1 MKYIEPI
8 KSFVLLFLVLLS
20 LLFTFMIWNYRP
32 NNLPTEEQPAEQVM
46 LNEVK
51 TELSKVSEP
60 YRMLFATGEG
70 LRGTTSTGE
79 IDYIIQY
86 LEKLKVIDFSPI
98 LTPLT
103 KDKINEMVRTPDRMT
118 MFFRTETPVQI
129 FEEVVSPDDRDY
141 HGATFNRVIIDWGE
155 LDQTDQ
161 IRLLFINTNSATGYR
176 ADIEVRNPDSFMEA
190 FVEQPK
196 SYMEYVEAERPENLS
211 LYVVKESVEATKHAY
226 GVDETSSN
234 LLKDILFE
242 NPSIVLKS
250 SEGGQEEYTDSM
262 SRLTLDKAT
271 KVMNYVHPAAESSM
285 TISPYE
291 LVKDTFDFL
300 NEHGGFTGDY
310 RLTSISV
317 QRNVTEFQL
326 YMKGYPVFSPTVLTR
341 IVTTWGEGKIF
352 HYRRPYYLLDGEFPS
367 EKVVMKL
374 PSGTQVVDYINS
386 QEELEIDEVDD
397 IIVGYYL
404 LQNENSRL
412 FTLEPCWFLITEN
425 NWSRLTPERLG
436 GDEYG
441 LE

>member
-20 LLFTFMIWNYRP
+20 LLFTFMIWNYKP
-32 NNLPTEEQPAEQVM
+32 NYLPTEEQPAKQVM
-46 LNEVK
+46 LSEVK
-51 TELSKVSEP
+51 TELDKVSKP
-60 YRMLFATGEG
+60 YRMLFMTGES

-86 LEKLKVIDFSPI
+86 LEKLKVTDFSPI
-98 LTPLT
+98 PTPLT

-141 HGATFNRVIIDWGE
+141 HGATFNRLIIDWGE

-176 ADIEVRNPDSFMEA
+176 ADIEVRDADSFMEA

-196 SYMEYVEAERPENLS
+196 SYIEYVEAERPENLS
-211 LYVVKESVEATKHAY
+211 LYVMKEPVEATKHAY
-226 GVDETSSN
+226 VIDETPLK

-242 NPSIVLKS
+242 NPSIVQKS
-250 SEGGQEEYTDSM
+250 GEGSQEEYSDIM
-262 SRLTLDKAT
+262 SSLTLDKDT

-285 TISPYE
+285 SISPYG
-291 LVKDTFDFL
+291 LLKDTFDFL
-300 NEHGGFTGDY
+300 NEHGGFTADY
-310 RLTSISV
+310 RLTSINV
-317 QRNVTEFQL
+317 QNRVTEFQL
-326 YMKGYPVFSPTVLTR
+326 YMKGYPVFSPNVLTR
-341 IVTTWGEGKIF
+341 IMTTWGEEKIF
-352 HYRRPYYLLDGEFPS
+352 RYRRPYYLLGTEFQS
-367 EKVVMKL
+367 EKAVMKL
-374 PSGTQVVDYINS
+374 PSGTQVLDYINS
-386 QEELEIDEVDD
+386 QEELEIDEIED
-397 IIVGYYL
+397 ILVGYYL
-404 LQNENSRL
+404 LQNENSL
-412 FTLEPCWFLITEN
+412 LVTLEPSWFLLTEN
-425 NWSRLTPERLG
+425 SWSRLTSERLG